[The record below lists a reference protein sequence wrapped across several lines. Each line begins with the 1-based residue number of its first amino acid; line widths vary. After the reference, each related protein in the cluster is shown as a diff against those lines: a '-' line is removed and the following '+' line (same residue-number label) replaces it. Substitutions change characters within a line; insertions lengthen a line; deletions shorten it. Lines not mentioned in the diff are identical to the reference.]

1 LSLSLAL
8 PSRAAKFV
16 QFFSLSPS
24 TFECNPKTGGGA
36 KTSAASRQGRGGKT
50 VAASVLVTQSISICR
65 ADREREENVLVIGSF
80 PSQAICRRSSLET
93 SFKNSSICFRCF
105 SSFLFPV
112 GEFKEMNE

>member
-65 ADREREENVLVIGSF
+65 ADRERGKRPCNRKLPV
-80 PSQAICRRSSLET
+80 SSNLQ
-93 SFKNSSICFRCF
+93 
-105 SSFLFPV
+105 
-112 GEFKEMNE
+112 KEQS